1 MYKRWIATF
10 FALAI
15 LVAGWFAGVQLALAA
30 EGEIGLGSGVTYTS
44 GTYGSNAGGSA
55 STHIL
60 TIPFSARY
68 ERDAWTLRATLPYLR
83 VEGPGNVIPGIGP
96 VGTVATV
103 GNALG
108 VPLLGAGTP
117 SSQTSSKTVSGLGDV
132 SVAATYMYYMAQK
145 TMGIGLTGRIK
156 FATGDETQALGTG
169 STDKGLQL
177 EAFRGVE
184 RNTFFGV
191 AGYTFFGDSPIAQ
204 FQNVANFGLSASHR
218 TDTDDLFGITFD
230 ARQAGTPAP
239 AALREL
245 SGFWTHAVN
254 RNWRM
259 QLYALKGFAT
269 GSPDWGAGLNA
280 AYTF

>member
-1 MYKRWIATF
+1 MYKRWIAT
-10 FALAI
+10 
-15 LVAGWFAGVQLALAA
+15 LVAFLIFAASWFAGVQLALAA
-30 EGEIGLGSGVTYTS
+30 EGEMSLGSGAGYTS
-44 GTYGSNAGGSA
+44 GTYGSSS

-60 TIPFSARY
+60 TVPFVARY
-68 ERDAWTLRATLPYLR
+68 ERDAWTLRAYVPYLR
-83 VEGPGNVIPGIGP
+83 ITGPGNVIPGIGP
-96 VGTVATV
+96 IGTVAAL
-103 GNALG
+103 GNAVGL
-108 VPLLGAGTP
+108 PLLGGSTN
-117 SSQTSSKTVSGLGDV
+117 SQPASKTVSGLGDA
-132 SVAATYMYYMAQK
+132 SVAATYMFYAADK
-145 TMGIGLTGRIK
+145 AAGVGLTARIK

-177 EAFRGVE
+177 EAFRKFG
-184 RNTFFGV
+184 RNTLSGV

-204 FQNVANFGLSASHR
+204 LQNVANFGVGASHR
-218 TDTDDLFGITFD
+218 TDSDDIFGLSFD

-245 SGFWTHAVN
+245 SGFWTHPID